1 MTFLYIIH
9 VPLKIIPHTL
19 GIPFNFT
26 ILIAKCGITPA
37 YAGNTLLVRISLYLT
52 QDHPRLRGEHSFEG
66 ADLDGASGSPPP
78 TRGTL
83 PNYPRYRVRDGIT
96 PRLRGEHLLSNT
108 YKRIVLGS
116 PPPTRGT
123 LIIIFVGPPAIRITP
138 AYAGNTIHYY
148 FYHLII

>member
-78 TRGTL
+78 TRGTPL
-83 PNYPRYRVRDGIT
+83 QQ
-96 PRLRGEHLLSNT
+96 T
-108 YKRIVLGS
+108 YVFQTFG
-116 PPPTRGT
+116 
-123 LIIIFVGPPAIRITP
+123 ITP
-138 AYAGNTIHYY
+138 AYAGNTFSPRLFIYSFRDHPRLRGEH
-148 FYHLII
+148 FIIPPV

>member
-96 PRLRGEHLLSNT
+96 PRLRGEHVHIKTGSFI
-108 YKRIVLGS
+108 KPGS

-123 LIIIFVGPPAIRITP
+123 HLDIVSQLI
-138 AYAGNTIHYY
+138 
-148 FYHLII
+148 